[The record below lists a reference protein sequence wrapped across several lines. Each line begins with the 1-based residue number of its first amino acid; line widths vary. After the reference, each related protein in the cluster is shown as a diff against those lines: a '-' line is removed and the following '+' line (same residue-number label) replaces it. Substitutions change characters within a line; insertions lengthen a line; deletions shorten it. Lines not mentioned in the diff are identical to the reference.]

1 MHGVIKS
8 GRSKN
13 VGIPFK
19 KKDVFM
25 KKLFSKHSLLAL
37 SLTLFGFSAPVC
49 AGRDPFKK
57 IECEIKKCCESL
69 GNKIDHIFCSKPRPI
84 TQKDIDDAI
93 AKCQLFSI
101 TEEGYYFLAE
111 DIAFDTANIPA
122 NCTAVLSS
130 FIGQAAINIQAPNVD
145 LDFCNH
151 TLSING
157 TVATGVAVFSPQI
170 GTLQGA
176 SRTRIHGGTIIKGP
190 GSLLIAANGIFIYAN
205 DTIVSDMQIM
215 NITGNSI
222 VFPELGIPASSGINI
237 QGANVANSIPSNI
250 GYTALNGVILEKI
263 TLTGNT
269 YGINIENWADNV
281 ICRDI
286 AIDRYTDLE
295 GLNQLDINTTH
306 MGIELVAD
314 FGLAPN
320 VYFENV
326 NISNMGLNGI
336 YSYLPNANYIL
347 KQVRVANS
355 ALNGMVFEGFQN
367 LQILNSQVYNSG
379 AHGIDCGFTGWSQ
392 NVEIVDTQILNAT
405 QEALRVDRVDN
416 IKFVNVQATNYL
428 PSVDPL
434 VTIQDVR
441 SGFVSQCK
449 FTSANGTSD
458 AFLLRNSMGVTIEDS
473 SAHVHST
480 TAQTPTGFN
489 FAGGN
494 TNVTLRSS
502 TVSGV
507 PYNGIAINPDPL
519 GFAPSNSGIVLE
531 GNTVENALNIGINL
545 VGKPLLGG
553 PYAAISCI
561 VQDSKVVG
569 CGSWGI
575 SDSGKNSAIYHN
587 LAINNQG
594 TGVNSN
600 YNSAGTNP
608 ISNITTL
615 PIPSTTTWYA
625 NISQ

>member
-1 MHGVIKS
+1 MRGVIKS

-37 SLTLFGFSAPVC
+37 SYVLFGFSAPVF
-49 AGRDPFKK
+49 ADRDSFKK
-57 IECEIKKCCESL
+57 IECEIKKCCEFL

-93 AKCQLFSI
+93 AQCKLFSI
-101 TEEGYYFLAE
+101 TQEGYYFLAE
-111 DIAFDTANIPA
+111 DISFDTANIPA

-130 FIGQAAINIQAPNVD
+130 SIGQAAINIQAPNVD

-157 TVATGVAVFSPQI
+157 TAATGVAVFSPQI

-176 SRTRIHGGTIIKGP
+176 SRTRIHGGTIIGGS
-190 GSLLIAANGIFIYAN
+190 GSLLIGANGIFIYAS

-222 VFPELGIPASSGINI
+222 FFPELVLPASSGINI
-237 QGANVANSIPSNI
+237 QGANVASSIATNI
-250 GYTALNGVILEKI
+250 GFTPLNGVIIEKC
-263 TLTGNT
+263 TFTGNT
-269 YGINIENWADNV
+269 YGINIENWADNI

-286 AIDRYTDLE
+286 AIDRFTDLE
-295 GLNQLDINTTH
+295 GMSTLTTNTTH
-306 MGIELVAD
+306 TGVEIVAG

-320 VYFENV
+320 VYLENV
-326 NISNMGLNGI
+326 NIANMGLNGI
-336 YSYLPNANYIL
+336 NSLVPNANYIF

-355 ALNGMVFEGFQN
+355 TLNGMIFSGFQN

-379 AHGIDCGFTGWSQ
+379 AHGIDFGLGWSQ
-392 NVEIVDTQILNAT
+392 NLEIVDTQILNAT
-405 QEALRVDRVDN
+405 QEALRVDNVDN
-416 IKFVNVQATNYL
+416 IKFVNVRATNYV

-441 SGFVSQCK
+441 SGLVSQCK

-458 AFLLRNSMGVTIEDS
+458 AFFLRNSTGVIIEDS
-473 SAHVHST
+473 SAHVHSNA
-480 TAQTPTGFN
+480 AQTPTGFN

-494 TNVTLRSS
+494 TNVILRNS
-502 TVSGV
+502 TVSGA
-507 PYNGIAINPDPL
+507 PYIGIAINPDPFH
-519 GFAPSNSGIVLE
+519 FAPANSGIVLE

-553 PYAAISCI
+553 PYAAINCI

-569 CGSWGI
+569 CGSWGV

-608 ISNITTL
+608 ISNITTFA
-615 PIPSTTTWYA
+615 PAATTTWYA